1 MSDADASNVAHDLRL
16 AVGRLARRL
25 QQQPPCLPPTA
36 GMSQQRLGSA
46 GGSARIAW

>member
-25 QQQPPCLPPTA
+25 QQQPPCLPDRGDEPAEA
-36 GMSQQRLGSA
+36 GIGRRI
-46 GGSARIAW
+46 ARIAW